1 MANRTRRRRRS
12 QTIGVTVVV
21 LVFMAVMS
29 LQIYRVKQKNDE
41 YAARENELKKE
52 YEAETQRET
61 ELNDLEKYMNSSEYI
76 EDVAESKLGLT
87 YENQIVFKEQKDD

>member
-76 EDVAESKLGLT
+76 EDVAESKL
-87 YENQIVFKEQKDD
+87 